1 MRWRFRRELLR
12 YEVKVLGPWLLAL
25 PVAVACLFAVMVAM
39 MGLREADHSD
49 ITNVVMAGIEGAVP
63 LMAGIGAA
71 TIVSY
76 EPAMELQLTVPA
88 AYRVTMLRRLTLFL
102 GWSSLVEVAAVA
114 VLAGFWPWTLTRSG
128 LEGYLFTWL
137 APLLWFG
144 AWGAVLT
151 LLLRSRAASVAI
163 LGVAWVVELL
173 FHGLLAAYGWTR
185 ALYVF
190 ATMFNA
196 AESFWSLN
204 RLELLATALVLFAL
218 VWFYL
223 HNSEWCLRG
232 EESTPL

>member
-1 MRWRFRRELLR
+1 MRLWFRCEVLR
-12 YEVKVLGPWLLAL
+12 YEVKVIGPWLFAL
-25 PVAVACLFAVMVAM
+25 PVAVACGFAVIVAM
-39 MGLREADHSD
+39 MGFREAEHID

-76 EPAMELQLTVPA
+76 EPAKELQLTVPA
-88 AYRVTMLRRLTLFL
+88 PYRMTMLRRLFLFL
-102 GWSSLVEVAAVA
+102 SWSSLVEAAVIA
-114 VLAGFWPWTLTRSG
+114 ALAGFWPWTLAKSG

-163 LGVAWVVELL
+163 LGVVWVVELL

-196 AESFWSLN
+196 ARSFWGPN
-204 RLELLATALVLFAL
+204 RLELIATALVLFAA

-223 HNSEWCLRG
+223 RNSEWCLQG
-232 EESTPL
+232 EESTPQ

>member
-1 MRWRFRRELLR
+1 MRRWFRRALLR
-12 YEVKVLGPWLLAL
+12 HEVRVLGPWLFAL
-25 PVAVACLFAVMVAM
+25 PVSVACLFAVTVAM
-39 MGLREADHSD
+39 MWLRQAHHPD
-49 ITNVVMAGIEGAVP
+49 ITNVIMAGVEGAVP
-63 LMAGIGAA
+63 LVVGIGAA

-76 EPAMELQLTVPA
+76 DPAVELQLTVPTP
-88 AYRVTMLRRLTLFL
+88 YRVTMVRRLVMFL
-102 GWSSLVEVAAVA
+102 VWSSLVETAAVA
-114 VLAGFWPWTLTRSG
+114 VLAGFWPWTLTKGG

-163 LGVAWVVELL
+163 LGVVWVVELL

-196 AESFWSLN
+196 AGSFWSLN
-204 RLELLATALVLFAL
+204 RLELLATALILFAL

-232 EESTPL
+232 EESTPV

>member
-1 MRWRFRRELLR
+1 MRRGFRRELLR
-12 YEVKVLGPWLLAL
+12 YEVRVLGPWLFAL
-25 PVAVACLFAVMVAM
+25 PVAVACVFAATVAM
-39 MGLREADHSD
+39 MWFRQAHHSD
-49 ITNVVMAGIEGAVP
+49 IASVVMAGVEGAVP

-71 TIVSY
+71 TVVSY
-76 EPAMELQLTVPA
+76 DPAMELQLAVPEV
-88 AYRVTMLRRLTLFL
+88 YRVTMLRRLALFL

-114 VLAGFWPWTLTRSG
+114 ILAAFWPWTLAKSG
-128 LEGYLFTWL
+128 LDGYLFTWL

-144 AWGAVLT
+144 AWGAALT

-163 LGVAWVVELL
+163 LGVVWVVELL
-173 FHGLLAAYGWTR
+173 FHALLAAYGWTR

-196 AESFWSLN
+196 AESFWGSN
-204 RLELLATALVLFAL
+204 RLELLATALTLFAV

>member
-1 MRWRFRRELLR
+1 MEVSTRVVTLR
-12 YEVKVLGPWLLAL
+12 SQGAWPLAFGVTCGGSL
-25 PVAVACLFAVMVAM
+25 SLRHH
-39 MGLREADHSD
+39 GGDDGIREADHID
-49 ITNVVMAGIEGAVP
+49 ITNVVMAGVEGAVP

-151 LLLRSRAASVAI
+151 LLLRSRAASVADSGSG
-163 LGVAWVVELL
+163 LGSRVALPWSPGSLRL
-173 FHGLLAAYGWTR
+173 DAR
-185 ALYVF
+185 ALCLCHDVSCRRIVLEP
-190 ATMFNA
+190 
-196 AESFWSLN
+196 ESPGIDSHGAGPVRFG
-204 RLELLATALVLFAL
+204 LVL
-218 VWFYL
+218 
-223 HNSEWCLRG
+223 
-232 EESTPL
+232 ST